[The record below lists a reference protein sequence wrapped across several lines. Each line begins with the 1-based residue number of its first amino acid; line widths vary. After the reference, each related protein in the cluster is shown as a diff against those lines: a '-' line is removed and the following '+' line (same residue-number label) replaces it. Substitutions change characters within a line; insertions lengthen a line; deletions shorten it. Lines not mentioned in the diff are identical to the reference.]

1 MTYIF
6 KVCGFCGI
14 EFQTRKKNQ
23 KYCDQMCC
31 RGATNK
37 RIMQKYYENKARL
50 KGFKRYCDCGQLLS
64 KYNSGTTC
72 NICDA
77 KNKIYSNEKIM
88 EAIKVVTSKTS
99 KTKG

>member
-1 MTYIF
+1 
-6 KVCGFCGI
+6 
-14 EFQTRKKNQ
+14 
-23 KYCDQMCC
+23 MCC